1 MSGLGSKA
9 EQGMKPAPATSEWRR
24 ELRGPWTLFEK
35 EVRRFLRVP
44 GQTIVSPVITTVLY
58 LVVFG
63 SALGGNLREIQGV
76 PYLSFIVPGLVML
89 GVISNSFLN
98 TSSSMFIMKLQETV
112 VDLLISPMRYG
123 EIVAAMVGAAS
134 VRALTVGLLTWA
146 VAIVAQGELLLV
158 HVGYAIAFPVLTS
171 VGLAAV
177 GLFVGIWAEKFE
189 HVNLVPTFVITPL
202 TFLGGV
208 FYDVSQLPKVFATLS
223 FFNPILY
230 LVEGM
235 RYALLGTST
244 VDPRLSLLFL
254 LVFDALA
261 LWLCHFVLRRGW
273 KLRS

>member
-1 MSGLGSKA
+1 
-9 EQGMKPAPATSEWRR
+9 MKRTAWSD
-24 ELRGPWTLFEK
+24 LRGPWTLFEK

-44 GQTIVSPVITTVLY
+44 GQTIVSPVITTALY

-63 SALGGNLREIQGV
+63 YALGGRMREVNGI

-112 VDLLISPMRYG
+112 VDLLVAPLRYG

-134 VRALTVGLLTWA
+134 VRALVVGLLTW
-146 VAIVAQGELLLV
+146 VVSIVAQGEVLLA

-171 VGLAAV
+171 VGLSAL

-208 FYDVSQLPKVFATLS
+208 FYDVGQLPDVFATLS
-223 FFNPILY
+223 HFNPVLY
-230 LVEGM
+230 LVEGL
-235 RYALLGTST
+235 RYGLLGSSA
-244 VDPRLSLLFL
+244 VSPGISLACLAAFDVGIL
-254 LVFDALA
+254 L
-261 LWLCHFVLRRGW
+261 LCGAILRSGW

>member
-1 MSGLGSKA
+1 MIGLAGEPELVERSA
-9 EQGMKPAPATSEWRR
+9 RQD
-24 ELRGPWTLFEK
+24 LRGPWTLFEK

-63 SALGGNLREIQGV
+63 YALGGRMREVNGI

-112 VDLLISPMRYG
+112 VDLLVSPLRYG
-123 EIVAAMVGAAS
+123 EIVAAMVAAAS
-134 VRALTVGLLTWA
+134 VRALVVGLLTWG
-146 VAIVAQGELLLV
+146 VAIVAQGEVLLAHL
-158 HVGYAIAFPVLTS
+158 GYAIAFPVLTS
-171 VGLAAV
+171 VGLSAL

-208 FYDVSQLPKVFATLS
+208 FYDVGQLPGVFATLS
-223 FFNPILY
+223 HFNPVLY
-230 LVEGM
+230 LVEGL
-235 RYALLGTST
+235 RYGLLGTSA
-244 VDPRLSLLFL
+244 VDPAFSLAGLV
-254 LVFDALA
+254 VFDAGVVL
-261 LWLCHFVLRRGW
+261 LCMAVLRSGW